1 MKIYISG
8 KVSGLKKEDVI
19 RRFGNAES
27 LLTEIGFDVVNPLKN
42 GLDFNAPWDEHMV
55 RDIKLLFSCDAVFMM
70 DGWLD
75 STGAQIEYDIA
86 TRMGKTI
93 WFESVVV
100 RTNQRIQRIK
110 NAIHSVTGLQMDE
123 YQRKGNKT
131 MLSYARMI
139 FAHHCR
145 EFKMTLVTIGN
156 YLHRDH
162 SSVLYLIN
170 QYDDARRFNP
180 VFARIAAHVE
190 EIIGNDTLS
199 EDSGKPRRW
208 HRKRRNYR
216 KHNKKQSS
224 CAK

>member
-8 KVSGLKKEDVI
+8 KISGQKKEDVV
-19 RRFGNAES
+19 RRFTDAES
-27 LLTEIGFDVVNPLKN
+27 LLSEIGFEVVNPLKN

-55 RDIKLLFSCDAVFMM
+55 RDIKLLFGCDAVFMM
-70 DGWLD
+70 DGWID
-75 STGAQIEYDIA
+75 STRAQIEYDIA
-86 TRMGKTI
+86 TRMKKTI
-93 WFESVVV
+93 WFESIIV
-100 RTNQRIQRIK
+100 RANQRIQRIK
-110 NAIHSVTGLQMDE
+110 NAIHAVTGLQMDE

-170 QYDDARRFNP
+170 QYDAARRFDP
-180 VFARIAAHVE
+180 TFARIAGNVE
-190 EIIGNDTLS
+190 EIIGR
-199 EDSGKPRRW
+199 EQMEESGNQRRW
-208 HRKRRNYR
+208 HRKRRGHKR
-216 KHNKKQSS
+216 KKKQG
-224 CAK
+224 KNEI